1 MLLAL
6 LILVVGRLGGA
17 LPPPAALAPEADRDM
32 GGANWGSLRLSMDGS
47 LVSSGVAL
55 GGGTDLG
62 GGILPPETDLDAN
75 GGGGVP
81 DAGGG
86 VPVID
91 RGPALGGG
99 GVAVLASTF
108 SAPGF
113 LLTQRLRSGS
123 YTKLLCSPRFALTA
137 LGPSAPGFGDSARFP
152 NQPPKPQPFLP
163 ACCSAA
169 RFAIWKIMLALIVV

>member
-6 LILVVGRLGGA
+6 LMLVVGRLGG
-17 LPPPAALAPEADRDM
+17 LLVPEADRDM
-32 GGANWGSLRLSMDGS
+32 GGANTGSLRLSMDGS

-62 GGILPPETDLDAN
+62 GGMLPPETDLAAS

-81 DAGGG
+81 EGGGG
-86 VPVID
+86 VPAID

-113 LLTQRLRSGS
+113 LLIQRLSSGS
-123 YTKLLCSPRFALTA
+123 YTKLLCSPKFALTA
-137 LGPSAPGFGDSARFP
+137 LGASGPPGLGDSARFA

-169 RFAIWKIMLALIVV
+169 RFAV